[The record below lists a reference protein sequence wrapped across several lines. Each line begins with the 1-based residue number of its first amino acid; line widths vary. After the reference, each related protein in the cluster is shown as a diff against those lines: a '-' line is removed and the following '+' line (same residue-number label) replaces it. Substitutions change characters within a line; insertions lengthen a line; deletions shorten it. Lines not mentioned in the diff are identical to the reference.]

1 MKVLSSIKR
10 WLVAKDSEASENIE
24 KGHEIQFAKQDLEN
38 MKKDMSLL
46 VSNVGTIK
54 ANMAK
59 LKREK
64 SDMEAEKNQHEN
76 DALSLLKAG
85 KEELAERHAGKIELL
100 ESSISRLE
108 SSIKQQ
114 EELMKTQ
121 QAQRKKLAASVS
133 EAENSIKM
141 MESMDAVA
149 RSTEKISVV
158 KVPGASSALSRF
170 KERQMRI
177 QERLDKAQA
186 IQEAVEDT
194 PEASLEKE
202 TATALGRSGGSEVL
216 ARLKEKMGK

>member
-38 MKKDMSLL
+38 MKKDMSF
-46 VSNVGTIK
+46 
-54 ANMAK
+54 MAK

-202 TATALGRSGGSEVL
+202 TATALGRSGGRPPK
-216 ARLKEKMGK
+216 AGK